1 MLRHKSAANVAKA
14 HHSVGRGTFKC
25 YYFYKHI
32 YKQTVS
38 SQEYWLKPYDWMA
51 VLRYHFLWIQN
62 MHNWDLTTQ
71 QSAKSIPLN
80 RHKILK
86 KGVRI
91 QTLRVLSRLFHI
103 DDVLTSRCII
113 YSVKWIKGRR
123 SRGRKWG
130 WGVKKRKIICQGF
143 ILREALFWMP
153 NVAKLMPL
161 SSGTSRGLATSALW
175 KVTTT
180 KCFC

>member
-1 MLRHKSAANVAKA
+1 MHKLWQRCTILA
-14 HHSVGRGTFKC
+14 VGRGTFKC
-25 YYFYKHI
+25 HYCRNIFTSR
-32 YKQTVS
+32 QV
-38 SQEYWLKPYDWMA
+38 YWFKPCDWTA
-51 VLRYHFLWIQN
+51 VLRYRLLHFHWIQN
-62 MHNWDLTTQ
+62 MHNSDLTTQ
-71 QSAKSIPLN
+71 QSVKSIPLN
-80 RHKILK
+80 WHKILHLK

-91 QTLRVLSRLFHI
+91 QTQTVLSRLFHI

-130 WGVKKRKIICQGF
+130 WGVKERKIICQGF
-143 ILREALFWMP
+143 ILREALSWMP
-153 NVAKLMPL
+153 NVAKLMPV